1 MSTLWP
7 LVPKFVPQTR
17 ATGTDPELVRETDES
32 SGAKYEKDFV
42 RTPLCSETET
52 DDASSS
58 EIPGAILHNTEVS
71 ET

>member
-1 MSTLWP
+1 LI
-7 LVPKFVPQTR
+7 PKFLPHTS
-17 ATGTDPELVRETDES
+17 ATGIVPTLTRVTDEI
-32 SGAKYEKDFV
+32 SGAEYEKDFV